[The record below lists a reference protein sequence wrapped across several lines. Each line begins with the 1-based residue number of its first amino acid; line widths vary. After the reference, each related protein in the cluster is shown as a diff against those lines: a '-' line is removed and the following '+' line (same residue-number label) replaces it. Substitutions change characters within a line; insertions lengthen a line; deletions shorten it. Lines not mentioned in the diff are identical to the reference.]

1 MISGLGSE
9 GPGSSIEIDEGEL
22 KGKDTFEV
30 SAGMSFDKSTAAK
43 KPIGGFNDT
52 QHSGGDS
59 THKDSQFYA
68 TSRY

>member
-30 SAGMSFDKSTAAK
+30 SAGMSFEKSTAAK
-43 KPIGGFNDT
+43 KPINDT